1 MFQDPLL
8 IYVKH
13 LYNRYLR
20 ILSFV
25 LSFEMK
31 KFLYII
37 VPVLTF
43 ACGFFLR
50 GMFLVVPEVEKEVL
64 GVKKVHKERIDSS
77 DVLESPSKEK
87 KKDKAP
93 EEQNLHE
100 VEIELDNDTLNIVD
114 TLELFSD
121 TMLVTEDSIIKVEE
135 AIKIGRDRMVQSQT
149 YQIKKRKRVL
159 TSLDSLKDEGLNI
172 REESFGKTL
181 LIEFWE
187 SPINFTGYKLGKSK
201 LVLYGINPQSKIQ
214 IEETG
219 KDSLK
224 LFEGDV
230 LFNFVKTQEFK
241 PINAVLKD

>member
-1 MFQDPLL
+1 
-8 IYVKH
+8 
-13 LYNRYLR
+13 
-20 ILSFV
+20 
-25 LSFEMK
+25 MK

-37 VPVLTF
+37 VPILTF

-50 GMFLVVPEVEKEVL
+50 GMFLDAPVVEKEVL
-64 GVKKVHKERIDSS
+64 SVHNTPKEGTDSS
-77 DVLESPSKEK
+77 DILENESKVK
-87 KKDKAP
+87 KKDKVRDDNEK
-93 EEQNLHE
+93 EE
-100 VEIELDNDTLNIVD
+100 VKIELDLDTLKIVD
-114 TLELFSD
+114 TFDLLVD
-121 TMLVTEDSIIKVEE
+121 TLLLIEDTVETEEE
-135 AIKIGRDRMVQSQT
+135 VIKISRDRMVQSQT
-149 YQIKKRKRVL
+149 YQIKKKKRIL